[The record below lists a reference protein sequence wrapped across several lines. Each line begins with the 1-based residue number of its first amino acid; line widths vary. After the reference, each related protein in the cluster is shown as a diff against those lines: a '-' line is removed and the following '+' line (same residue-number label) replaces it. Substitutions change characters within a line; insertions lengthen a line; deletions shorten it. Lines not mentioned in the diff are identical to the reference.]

1 MPASP
6 HALELL
12 QTASVAADSKQAEN
26 LVALDVSG
34 PLPLTD
40 VFLLATGRNER
51 NVVAIASEIED
62 RLLEGGSKA
71 LRREG
76 RAEGRWIL
84 LDFGDLIVH
93 VFHEE
98 DRMYYS
104 LERLWKDCPVIPLQ
118 LPVAAEGAT
127 SPSGPEFPRSDFSD

>member
-40 VFLLATGRNER
+40 VLLLATGRNER

>member
-1 MPASP
+1 MTAS
-6 HALELL
+6 AYARDLL
-12 QTASVAADSKQAEN
+12 QAATLAADSKQAEN

-34 PLPLTD
+34 PMPLTD
-40 VFLLATGRNER
+40 IFLLASGRNER
-51 NVVAIASEIED
+51 NVVAIADAIED
-62 RLLEGGSKA
+62 ALMERGTKT

-76 RAEGRWIL
+76 KSEGRWIL

-104 LERLWKDCPVIPLQ
+104 LERLWKDCPVVPID
-118 LPVAAEGAT
+118 VSAEKSA
-127 SPSGPEFPRSDFSD
+127 S